1 MNVNNLLELLEGASK
16 LNVESFEFEEDGSR
30 IAVSFTNPNET
41 RIIEKSAYEEVLPV
55 EQEETAKGN
64 IIKAPLVGTFYS
76 AHSEE
81 GPDFVKVGDIINEG
95 QTVGIVEAMK
105 LMNEIQSGF
114 EGKIVNVFVSNG
126 EMVEYGQPLFEVV

>member
-30 IAVSFTNPNET
+30 IAVSFTNANET
-41 RIIEKSAYEEVLPV
+41 RIIEKTVDERVLP
-55 EQEETAKGN
+55 EKTEEKATGN

-76 AHSEE
+76 APSED
-81 GPDFVKVGDIINEG
+81 GPDFVKVGELIDQG

-114 EGKIVNVFVSNG
+114 SGKIVNVFVSNG